1 MSTAIPKMERTL
13 LNTVIL
19 SLFSGLVGGAAVA
32 WHLSAPD
39 RSESAASMD
48 ALPALYLPASGT
60 SAAPSSTTLPTRPSL
75 STGLPDFRSAA
86 SEALDAVVHVR
97 TSRTVTPNYGW
108 YDWSGLFQTPAPQ
121 QVPSGSGSGVILS
134 DAGYI
139 ITNHHVIN
147 GADAIEVGLN
157 DNRNFTAE
165 LVGTDPTTDIAV
177 LKINTGGLSSLKWGD
192 SDAVQ
197 VGDWVLAVGNPFD
210 LTSTV
215 TAGIVSAKARDI
227 QLLKPDF
234 DRSLFPVE
242 SFIQTDAAVNP
253 GNSGGALVDSQ
264 GSLIGINTAIAS
276 KTGSYTGYAFAVPA
290 NLARKVAQDL
300 IEFGSVQR
308 AFLGVNIRPVDENIA
323 DELALP
329 EVSGVLVAGVTAGS
343 GARKAGME
351 AGDVIVSVGGTP
363 TSTVPELLERVN
375 RYRPGQSALIEVWRQ
390 GQLRQLKVELGAKD
404 GLLTSV
410 TPEESTMSNGEGD
423 ANTVEAWGGQVQ
435 ATSGE
440 EGITVVDPGQGAMR
454 QAGLTKGTT
463 IVSVNGTPTPDL
475 TAFKSA
481 MAKARSEGQKGVL
494 IEAVNAEGETV
505 WYGLS
510 TR

>member
-1 MSTAIPKMERTL
+1 MSTAYSKMERTL

-19 SLFSGLVGGAAVA
+19 SLCSGLVGGTIVWCLNTA
-32 WHLSAPD
+32 D
-39 RSESAASMD
+39 RSESPASAD

-60 SAAPSSTTLPTRPSL
+60 VAATPNATTVTHTSLP
-75 STGLPDFRSAA
+75 TGLPDFRTAA
-86 SEALDAVVHVR
+86 RGALDAVVHVR

-121 QVPSGSGSGVILS
+121 QIPSGSGSGVILS
-134 DAGYI
+134 EAGYI
-139 ITNHHVIN
+139 ITNHHVID

-157 DNRNFTAE
+157 DNRTLTAA

-177 LKINTGGLSSLKWGD
+177 LKINTEGLSSLDWGD

-253 GNSGGALVDSQ
+253 GNSGGALVDSR
-264 GSLIGINTAIAS
+264 GALIGINTAIAS

-363 TSTVPELLERVN
+363 TSTVPQLLERVN
-375 RYRPGQSALIEVWRQ
+375 RYRPGQSAIIEVWRQ

-404 GLLTSV
+404 GLLTSL
-410 TPEESTMSNGEGD
+410 TPDEDRTPGPTGD
-423 ANTVEAWGGQVQ
+423 ADMAEAWGGQVQ
-435 ATSGE
+435 ANADAKGVIVT
-440 EGITVVDPGQGAMR
+440 DPGQGAMGK
-454 QAGLTKGTT
+454 AGLTKGTT

-475 TAFKSA
+475 DAFKSA
-481 MAKARSEGQKGVL
+481 KAKAQSMGQKGIL
-494 IEAVNAEGETV
+494 IEAMNAEGETV

-510 TR
+510 AR